1 MLFKQFKKVCPLQ
14 FGNIS
19 PPLGRLLCNLHSG
32 GMAQS
37 PAPWADSPMAATTL
51 PAQSWLGWGERPQA
65 VLNKKLGISPP
76 RLSLSS
82 AIHVGLHIT
91 LFLKQRA
98 DVFKSPR
105 SFGNQLQDLQ
115 AFLHTTYSQD
125 SQDSSSCACVPKS
138 SVTFSLASAC
148 INGEKISETIST
160 LPSCHHSV
168 SSPLPSY

>member
-1 MLFKQFKKVCPLQ
+1 MLFEQSKKICPLQ

-19 PPLGRLLCNLHSG
+19 SPLGRLLCNLHSG

-37 PAPWADSPMAATTL
+37 PAPWADSPMAATL
-51 PAQSWLGWGERPQA
+51 PAQSWLGWGERPA
-65 VLNKKLGISPP
+65 VPNKKPWNLT
-76 RLSLSS
+76 
-82 AIHVGLHIT
+82 T
-91 LFLKQRA
+91 LTLTFQCYSCWAPHHFVLKQREN
-98 DVFKSPR
+98 VFKSPR
-105 SFGNQLQDLQ
+105 SFGNQLH

>member
-1 MLFKQFKKVCPLQ
+1 MLFEQSKKYARSNLATFPLLWAAFCVTSTLAGWRRVQ
-14 FGNIS
+14 PHGPIHLWQRRCRHNHES
-19 PPLGRLLCNLHSG
+19 DEVRDQLCLTKN
-32 GMAQS
+32 
-37 PAPWADSPMAATTL
+37 
-51 PAQSWLGWGERPQA
+51 
-65 VLNKKLGISPP
+65 LGISPP
-76 RLSLSS
+76 WLSLSS

-91 LFLKQRA
+91 LFLKQREN
-98 DVFKSPR
+98 VFKSPR
-105 SFGNQLQDLQ
+105 SFGNQLH